1 MRDGGQLMISKATA
15 IIMQRREKGWGKKW
29 IYSRRDT
36 QSAER
41 KQNKRRRQKTINTFQ
56 RI

>member
-41 KQNKRRRQKTINTFQ
+41 KQNKRRQKTINTFQ